1 MRIAQDM
8 FQGVVPRTASHR
20 LAPSQGQDATNA
32 KLLSGDLEAWRQFAA
47 LHTLATAP
55 PVKSIYLLGDKWL
68 SWGADVDAAR
78 GPIPG
83 DTTMRLYLT
92 GPDVYSQPQF
102 TDYTMATTGAE
113 PYPVLTRPL
122 GVPAPEQHARGD
134 DTFITFLALI
144 YVPASGDE
152 PSTVTEY
159 LYTYVNDLG
168 QESAPSLPEAYY
180 HNGLT
185 GRTYPVYTPTPGG
198 SFNELEIY
206 PVPPALDSYGIV
218 SFRLYRAATGATG
231 TAFRFV
237 LEAPFNSGGSVT
249 LVVDN
254 ITDDGLGEVLPTSD
268 WDLPPADLRG
278 ILALPNGVMAG
289 FSGNQLCLSAQ
300 NYPHAWPVAN
310 RYTTDTDVVGI
321 GNIDTTVVIFT
332 ESFIY
337 VATGTD
343 PGQYSMAKFEV
354 PYAGV
359 SKRSVGYV
367 DGVGVVGA
375 TPDGLR
381 AVAGVG
387 QSLNLTKQLFT
398 RKQWQALKPESM
410 TGIAHDGVYFLFY
423 DTGTAKGCYAFD
435 MSQGG
440 AGVTPMAFHA
450 SAVFADPETD
460 NLCLVLDE
468 NDEPT
473 DGLLPA
479 GSTAVPADGQT
490 IYEFDSPDSGSLMV
504 YRYRSKLNI
513 LGYEAAF
520 IAAQVRCADFDN
532 VVWRVYGNGSMLF
545 EQQLTTNTE
554 FTMPEMDTQAT
565 LEIEFVGT
573 STVRNVQVAED
584 MQELV

>member
-1 MRIAQDM
+1 MRIAQET
-8 FQGVVPRTASHR
+8 FQGIVPRTAPHR
-20 LAPSQGQDATNA
+20 LAPSQAQDATNA

-47 LHTLATAP
+47 LHTLVTPAP
-55 PVKSIYLLGDKWL
+55 VESIYLLGDKWL

-83 DTTMRLYLT
+83 DTTLRLYLT
-92 GPDVYSQPQF
+92 GPDVYATPRF
-102 TDYTMATTGAE
+102 TNYDMATSGSE

-122 GVPAPEQHARGD
+122 GVPAPAQHARGD
-134 DTFITFLALI
+134 DSFITFQNLV
-144 YVPASGDE
+144 YVPASGDS
-152 PSTVTEY
+152 PSTITEY

-180 HNGLT
+180 HTGIT
-185 GRTYPVYTPTPGG
+185 GRTYPIYAPTIGG
-198 SFNELEIY
+198 SYNELEIY
-206 PVPPALDSYGIV
+206 AVPAALDAYGIV

-237 LEAPFNSGGSVT
+237 LEMPFNSGSSLT
-249 LVVDN
+249 LAVDN
-254 ITDDGLGEVLPTSD
+254 ITDDALGEVLPTD
-268 WDLPPADLRG
+268 TWDLPPADLRG

-300 NYPHAWPVAN
+300 NYPHAWPVGN

-332 ESFIY
+332 KSFLY

-343 PGQYSMAKFEV
+343 PSQYSMAKFEV

-367 DGVGVVGA
+367 DGIGVVGA

-387 QSLNLTKQLFT
+387 QSVNLTQQLFT
-398 RKQWQALKPESM
+398 RAQWQALKPESM

-423 DTGTAKGCYAFD
+423 DTGSAKGCYAFD
-435 MSQGG
+435 MRQGG

-450 SAVFADPETD
+450 SAVFANPATD
-460 NLCLVLDE
+460 EMCLVLDE
-468 NDEPT
+468 NDEPV
-473 DGLLPA
+473 DGSLPLA
-479 GSTAVPADGQT
+479 STAVVANGQT
-490 IYEFDSPDSGSLMV
+490 VYAFDSPAGAGAMV
-504 YRYRSKLNI
+504 FRYRGKLNI

-520 IAAQVRCADFDN
+520 FAAQVRCVDFAN
-532 VVWRVYGNGSMLF
+532 VIWRVYGNGTMLF
-545 EQQLTTNTE
+545 EQVLTANTE

-565 LEIEFVGT
+565 IEIEFVGT
-573 STVRNVQVAED
+573 STVRNMQIAED
-584 MQELV
+584 MRELT